1 MTEPAPAT
9 DLKKTLEEMRASVAA
24 TGAGKG
30 LSGAIQ
36 EAILGFLEALV
47 ALLEAFRAGRL
58 AAVAPGES
66 AALDVS
72 GSSQTHESPRLTLT
86 LSTPGP
92 HCAGAM
98 GARARGGEGRFRWF
112 GFWRS
117 RAGGAAGLDAAC
129 AEGAAGGD
137 TACAERRPLRG
148 DGRGGQK
155 VRRSASPARDS
166 RDSAADQGEI
176 ARAAR
181 VACAPTRDSGAV
193 GSNREVCLSPTPAL
207 PVGSH
212 CAVRNGGP
220 IKGKGEWRREFVSM
234 SNSKRRF
241 WTGVSACPFHYDI
254 ETICVKSAGC
264 LRCCRRRRTASGR

>member
-72 GSSQTHESPRLTLT
+72 ESSQTHESTRLTLT
-86 LSTPGP
+86 LSAPGP

-98 GARARGGEGRFRWF
+98 GARARGGEGRLRWF

-129 AEGAAGGD
+129 AEGAPAGD
-137 TACAERRPLRG
+137 AACAERRPFRG

-166 RDSAADQGEI
+166 RDSAADQVKSRARRLLHARRRVTRARSGRI
-176 ARAAR
+176 ARCAYPPPQPSPSDPIAR
-181 VACAPTRDSGAV
+181 CAMGAR
-193 GSNREVCLSPTPAL
+193 SR
-207 PVGSH
+207 
-212 CAVRNGGP
+212 
-220 IKGKGEWRREFVSM
+220 GKGEWRREFVSM

-254 ETICVKSAGC
+254 ETTSVKSAGC